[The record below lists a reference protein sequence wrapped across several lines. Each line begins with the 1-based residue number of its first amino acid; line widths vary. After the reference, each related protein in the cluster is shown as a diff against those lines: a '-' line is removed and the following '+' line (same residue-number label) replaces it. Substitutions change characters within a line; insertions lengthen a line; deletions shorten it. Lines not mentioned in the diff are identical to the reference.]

1 MPEAGIPE
9 SVLVDAL
16 KLTPEGSAPDSLTV
30 GVGEPVAVTENE
42 PEVPRMKVVLFAL
55 VMAGA

>member
-16 KLTPEGSAPDSLTV
+16 KLTPEALCRIQPTV
-30 GVGEPVAVTENE
+30 GVEKPVAVTENE
-42 PEVPRMKVVLFAL
+42 PEVLRMKVVLFAL